1 MPRVIYNQT
10 NFTAGEISPRVLGR
24 VDIDRYSNAVEL
36 CENALPLI
44 HGGVTNRYGSLFVA
58 RAKNALLKARLIP
71 FVFSTTQAYVLE
83 FGVGYLRFYT
93 NNAQVLNGG
102 FPYEIATTY
111 TEDQLFGVDY
121 VQAKD
126 TMFAFH
132 QDAAIYRIRR
142 FADDSWDAGA
152 APFSVLPFDEIGD
165 QFAVSLTLSAAT
177 VGSGRTVTASG
188 ATFLASDV
196 GRSITYQGGT
206 LFVTAYTDSTHVTGD
221 ISTPFPSTAVPVSAW
236 SLTGSPQST
245 VTPSVKDPVGASIT
259 LTGGINTWRTSDV
272 GKFVSINGGTVEI
285 TGYTSAL
292 AVTGVIQQVLTG
304 TTAAPPDSWTLK
316 GAVWS
321 TALGY
326 PRCGTFYQQRLCV
339 AGSRSFPDRLW
350 GSATGLYL
358 DFTIGTNDD
367 DAFAFDLT
375 SDQSNPAV
383 HLVSGSDLLPMTYG
397 GEFSVRGGI
406 EKAITPTNI
415 QVDPETTYGISSV
428 KPFRA
433 GKELVYVDN
442 FGTQVLAMKYFAAD
456 DAYDSSDLT
465 ALAEH
470 ITGPGLQDM
479 SYARKRDPI
488 IFGVRTDGV
497 IAACTFSREQSVVA
511 WSRWTRDAVY
521 ESVATIPTSTGS
533 QTWVLVRM
541 TVGGNTVR
549 YIERF
554 DSNTLMDSAITGIS
568 GPGAN
573 VWSGLGHLE
582 GRTVACIADG
592 ADMGDFVVVGGSITL
607 PRNAFTVSIGIP
619 FTSTVKLL
627 TPELQTGE
635 GSSQGQ
641 AMSTS
646 EISVKVLNTQS
657 LIINDVVVPFRELG
671 PVLLDQPPPTFTGIK
686 KIPNLAWANGAS
698 DITITNTRPLRF
710 HVLSVIR
717 TLTVNS

>member
-24 VDIDRYSNAVEL
+24 VDIDRYANAVEI

-44 HGGVTNRYGSLFVA
+44 HGGVTNRYGSLYVA
-58 RAKNALLKARLIP
+58 PAKNALKKARLIP

-83 FGVGYLRFYT
+83 FGESYIRFFT
-93 NNAQVLNGG
+93 NNAQILSGG
-102 FPYEIATTY
+102 LPYEIATTY
-111 TEDQLFGVDY
+111 TESQLFDLDY

-126 TMFAFH
+126 TMFVFH
-132 QDAAIYRIRR
+132 QSAAIYRIRR
-142 FADDSWDAGA
+142 FADASWDAAA
-152 APFSVLPFDEIGD
+152 APFAVVPFDEVGD
-165 QFAVSLTLSAAT
+165 QFATSLTLSAAT
-177 VGSGRTVTASG
+177 VGAGRTATASG

-206 LFVTAYTDSTHVTGD
+206 FLITAYTSNVLVTGT
-221 ISTPFPSTAVPVSAW
+221 ITAPFASVAVPASGW
-236 SLTGSPQST
+236 TLTGSPQSSI
-245 VTPSVKDPVGASIT
+245 TPSVKDPVGGAVT
-259 LTGGINTWRTSDV
+259 LTAVVDTWRTTDV
-272 GKFVSINGGTVEI
+272 DKFVSINGGTVEI
-285 TGYTSAL
+285 TGFTDAL
-292 AVTGVIQQVLTG
+292 NVTGIIRQELTG
-304 TTAAPPDSWTLK
+304 IVAAPADAWTLK

-321 TALGY
+321 STLGY

-339 AGSRSFPDRLW
+339 AGSFSFPDRLW

-383 HLVSGSDLLPMTYG
+383 HLVSGSDMMAMTYG
-397 GEFSVRGGI
+397 GEFSIRGGV

-415 QVDPETTYGISSV
+415 QVDPETTYGIGSV
-428 KPFRA
+428 KPFRV
-433 GKELVYVDN
+433 GKELVYTDA
-442 FGTQVLAMKYFAAD
+442 FGKQVLAMKYYAAD
-456 DAYDSSDLT
+456 DAYDSSDIT

-479 SYARKRDPI
+479 SFARRRDPI
-488 IFGVRTDGV
+488 LFGVRTDGV

-511 WSRWTRDAVY
+511 WARWTRDAVY
-521 ESVATIPTSTGS
+521 ESVATIPTASGN
-533 QTWVLVRM
+533 QTWVLVRF
-541 TVGGNTVR
+541 TVNGATVR

-554 DSNTLMDSAITGIS
+554 DADTLMDSAITGTS
-568 GPGAN
+568 GPGAA
-573 VWSGLGHLE
+573 VWTGLDHLE

-592 ADMGDFVVVGGSITL
+592 VDMGDFVVTGGQITL
-607 PRNAFTVSIGIP
+607 PRIAFDVVIGEPIS
-619 FTSTVKLL
+619 STVKLL

-635 GSSQGQ
+635 GSAQGQ

-646 EISVKVLNTQS
+646 EINIKVYATQSIMVNGKVLA
-657 LIINDVVVPFRELG
+657 FREFG
-671 PVLLDQPPPTFTGIK
+671 TALLDRPPPTFTGIK
-686 KIPNLAWANGAS
+686 KLSNLFWANGAS
-698 DITITNTRPLRF
+698 DITLTNTRPFRF